1 MMSDKS
7 PDEKPKILVVD
18 DTPTNLS
25 LLEEILEGDYSIS
38 IAQSGT
44 QALSITEK
52 FQPDLILLDVNMPGM
67 DGFETCQKLKSRE
80 ATRNIPVIFIT
91 ARTEPEDVI
100 QGFSEGGVD
109 YITKP
114 FNYSEVVARV
124 QTHIKNQQLIRELES
139 SNEQLKELNQLK
151 NKFLGM
157 ASHDMR
163 NSLSAIKGY
172 SQILKEDID
181 QLPGVTKDRFLNF
194 IFKSS
199 DNMFKMVNELLRER
213 FRERLCFIVAWREGE
228 PIAGTFNVQ
237 KGEVLY
243 GRYWG
248 ADYDLRHLHFNVCYY
263 AAIEHCIEQG
273 LARFEPGAGG
283 DYKQLRGF
291 DASPTFS
298 MHFVADPRL
307 RRAIQDFLA
316 RERSFSG
323 QFRLQ
328 YEHAKC
334 EFALDGSGAHSGAAE
349 LQNTALSHEI
359 VENRR

>member
-1 MMSDKS
+1 MMSDKT
-7 PDEKPKILVVD
+7 PAEKPKILVVD

-25 LLEEILEGDYSIS
+25 ILEEILEGDYSIS
-38 IAQSGT
+38 IAQSGK
-44 QALSITEK
+44 QALRITEK

-139 SNEQLKELNQLK
+139 NHEQLKELNQLK

-199 DNMFKMVNELLRER
+199 DNMFKMVNDLLD
-213 FRERLCFIVAWREGE
+213 ISV
-228 PIAGTFNVQ
+228 
-237 KGEVLY
+237 
-243 GRYWG
+243 
-248 ADYDLRHLHFNVCYY
+248 
-263 AAIEHCIEQG
+263 IESGNLKLECAPG
-273 LARFEPGAGG
+273 SLKSLARHHIMINQFFVDKKNIRIHSDLPDVPDCQMDSNKIGQVMDNLISNAIKFSESGKNIFIALQEQEGKLVFSVKDEGPGI
-283 DYKQLRGF
+283 
-291 DASPTFS
+291 S
-298 MHFVADPRL
+298 
-307 RRAIQDFLA
+307 
-316 RERSFSG
+316 
-323 QFRLQ
+323 
-328 YEHAKC
+328 
-334 EFALDGSGAHSGAAE
+334 
-349 LQNTALSHEI
+349 
-359 VENRR
+359 